1 MVLSLHGA
9 VGPDDLCGAAA
20 ASGGAVGGG
29 LGYPGGDWG
38 DPVLAGEQAAVLRD
52 AYDRIDNF
60 RDAVSFLFTLEYVD
74 RQITLTATGGLLTI
88 LSQAGRMDS
97 AVIGRSGI
105 FGRMGME
112 MIEARFERKKK
123 FSQIV
128 ADMGIVI

>member
-1 MVLSLHGA
+1 M
-9 VGPDDLCGAAA
+9 
-20 ASGGAVGGG
+20 
-29 LGYPGGDWG
+29 
-38 DPVLAGEQAAVLRD
+38 LAGEQAAVLRD